1 MAADKEEQIITP
13 TSLSDNN
20 NENENSIDDA
30 KPGRSV
36 QGFRWAL
43 ICVAVYSSNFL
54 YGLDNTIVASIQS
67 AVVSSFGHVNQ
78 LGWLGV
84 GFPLGSIAIILPI
97 GKGYTAF
104 DVKWLYVGSLLMF
117 AAGSTLCGAAPNMN
131 ALIVGRVWAGA
142 GGAGMY
148 LGNLNMIQQ
157 LTTPS
162 ERSVYMSAII
172 LVYGTGAILGPVIGG
187 SLADSSSQGWRWAF
201 YLNLFIFAAATP
213 VYLFLLPSIQPKP
226 GVSIW
231 TRVKSIDWVGTVL
244 SFGIYTAFA
253 LIFTFG
259 GAIWPWGDGRMIAL
273 YVVLGVLTIAFALQQ
288 TLLIFTTKQD
298 RLFACHYLRNRTLI
312 LLWISLCAF
321 GGALFVTIYYL
332 PLFFQFVRNDGG
344 VQAAVR
350 LLPFIIFYTFVV
362 LVNGFFM
369 VRWGYYM
376 PWFLASGVFT
386 TIGGA
391 LLYTSST
398 SIPNANIYGYSIL
411 VGIGMVAFQA
421 AYSVAPSKV
430 PPEEVGDT
438 IQFLNVGQQGS
449 VLIAL
454 ASSNAI
460 FQNVAFNRLVPILT
474 PDGFSTEDIT
484 AAIAGARSTVLQT
497 ASPDVREAALKVLVQ
512 AIDYVYVLIIASGA
526 VLIICAAFMRR
537 EKISME
543 LGVGG

>member
-1 MAADKEEQIITP
+1 MAADKEEQAVQP
-13 TSLSDNN
+13 TSLSDTNSGN
-20 NENENSIDDA
+20 GNETDNVKTE
-30 KPGRSV
+30 RSV

-43 ICVAVYSSNFL
+43 VCLAVYSSNFL

-67 AVVSSFGHVNQ
+67 AIITSFGHVNQ

-97 GKGYTAF
+97 GKGYTTF
-104 DVKWLYVGSLLMF
+104 DIKWLYVGSLVMF
-117 AAGSTLCGAAPNMN
+117 AAGSALCGAAPNIN

-157 LTTPS
+157 LTTPR

-213 VYLFLLPSIQPKP
+213 VYLFLLPSLQPRP

-231 TRVKSIDWVGTVL
+231 ARTKSIDWVGTVL
-244 SFGIYTAFA
+244 SVGVYTTFA

-259 GAIWPWGDGRMIAL
+259 GAVWPWGDGRMIAL
-273 YVVLGVLTIAFALQQ
+273 YVVFGVLTISFALQQ
-288 TLLIFTTKQD
+288 SLLIFTTKQN
-298 RLFACHYLRNRTLI
+298 RLFPCHYLKNRDLLLI
-312 LLWISLCAF
+312 WIAVCAF
-321 GGALFVTIYYL
+321 GSELFVTVYYL
-332 PLFFQFVRNDGG
+332 PLFFQFVRNDNG

-350 LLPFIIFYTFVV
+350 LLPFIVFYIFGV
-362 LVNGFFM
+362 LVNGVLM
-369 VRWGYYM
+369 LRWGYYM
-376 PWFLASGVFT
+376 PWFLASGIFT

-398 SIPNANIYGYSIL
+398 TIPNANIYGYSIL
-411 VGIGMVAFQA
+411 VGIGMIAFQGG
-421 AYSVAPSKV
+421 YSVGPAKV
-430 PPEEVGDT
+430 PPEESGDT
-438 IQFLNVGQQGS
+438 IQFMNVGQQGS
-449 VLIAL
+449 VLIGL
-454 ASSNAI
+454 AISNTI
-460 FQNVAFNRLVPILT
+460 FQNVAFDRLLPILS
-474 PDGFSTEDIT
+474 PAGFSTEDIT

-497 ASPDVREAALKVLVQ
+497 ASPAVREAALEVLVE
-512 AIDYVYVLIIASGA
+512 AIDDVYILLIVSGA
-526 VLIICAAFMRR
+526 VLVICAVLMRR
-537 EKISME
+537 EKIVME
-543 LGVGG
+543 VGVGG